1 MMHGFGEKIQ
11 NIKTQIPNV
20 DNSDFRI
27 FQFESLYFYSY
38 INKEGRVYEDMR
50 GNIIPPKMMC
60 NRLLTL
66 INVIKQAE
74 EKGDILYL

>member
-1 MMHGFGEKIQ
+1 MVLEKKIQ
-11 NIKTQIPNV
+11 NIKAQIPKV
-20 DNSDFRI
+20 ENSDFRI

-50 GNIIPPKMMC
+50 GNIILPEMMC

-66 INVIKQAE
+66 INVIKQAG